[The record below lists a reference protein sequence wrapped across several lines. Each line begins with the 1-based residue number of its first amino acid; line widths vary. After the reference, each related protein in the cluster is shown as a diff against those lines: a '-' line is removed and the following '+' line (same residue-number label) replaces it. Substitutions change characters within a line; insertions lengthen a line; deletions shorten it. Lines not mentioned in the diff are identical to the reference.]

1 MSSLQTTSPGAASP
15 DGPTSPITAV
25 SSSTDLW
32 ALVLR
37 HVPLLDLPRCA
48 STCRAHLSLKVELTR
63 HITHLGMSIV
73 QGSVDHIPLG
83 DKTEYIDPLS
93 TPYVCLLP
101 GVARKSSAGT
111 RVPPL
116 YTDCLSIYNGL
127 GRLWPM
133 LPRVTAIMPN
143 LTHLYIDL
151 TPEAPDPWHT
161 ALIGERNRRSRRKSH
176 DGVGALPNLPGRWAT
191 VLHEDK
197 DKDEDGVRAS
207 DWNLNSTASCL
218 SGHLPHPAFMH
229 PQLSVEESPQY
240 LLPARQLTHLAITV
254 GAGWRN
260 SRREQ
265 KEPAE
270 WGFTTETAEKIASI
284 FMSCAMGSQRTL
296 RHLDLTGVGPAV
308 LPYLVHLELLVLQLI
323 RIGYAESPGQS
334 RQSWER
340 EWPANTL
347 SMLAGSFPTLTDVD
361 IGHAHVHHGVSFDEV
376 DQLCRRCEGLRHLDL
391 SMVMTYVDFTPCL
404 LTLSNLAP
412 RLVSLAIDGLF
423 METDALKAFGVGC
436 PLLERV
442 HFRHCCFRSPEGL
455 IAFLRAARKLRVL
468 DVSFAHWH
476 DAGEEEE
483 EEVMDVLNHWLDGA
497 QILKSRLYTSMKAL
511 TFENILHLRISCR
524 GRGRPVK
531 RRTAATCVRHISRIT
546 CAARVNV
553 HSTPFPNRIKTP
565 GRHQMHLLARQVA
578 GAEPHFDARST
589 TAHSMPQDV
598 QLAWKDTLTAPEEKW
613 ARSVDIKCHIWS
625 RSFKR

>member
-1 MSSLQTTSPGAASP
+1 
-15 DGPTSPITAV
+15 
-25 SSSTDLW
+25 
-32 ALVLR
+32 
-37 HVPLLDLPRCA
+37 
-48 STCRAHLSLKVELTR
+48 
-63 HITHLGMSIV
+63 
-73 QGSVDHIPLG
+73 
-83 DKTEYIDPLS
+83 
-93 TPYVCLLP
+93 
-101 GVARKSSAGT
+101 
-111 RVPPL
+111 
-116 YTDCLSIYNGL
+116 
-127 GRLWPM
+127 M
-133 LPRVTAIMPN
+133 LPRITAIMPN

-161 ALIGERNRRSRRKSH
+161 ALIGERNRNK
-176 DGVGALPNLPGRWAT
+176 LPGRWAT
-191 VLHEDK
+191 VLRE
-197 DKDEDGVRAS
+197 DKDEDEVSAS
-207 DWNLNSTASCL
+207 DWNLSSTASCL

-229 PQLSVEESPQY
+229 PKLSVEASLQY

-254 GAGWRN
+254 GAGWGN

-296 RHLDLTGVGPAV
+296 RYLDLTGVGPAV
-308 LPYLVHLELLVLQLI
+308 LPCLVHLELPVLQLI

-391 SMVMTYVDFTPCL
+391 SMVMTYVNFTPCL

-483 EEVMDVLNHWLDGA
+483 EVMDVLNHWLDGA
-497 QILKSRLYTSMKAL
+497 QILKSRLYHSVKAL
-511 TFENILHLRISCR
+511 TFDNVLHFRLSYSFL
-524 GRGRPVK
+524 GRPVK
-531 RRTAATCVRHISRIT
+531 RRTAATCVRHIARIT
-546 CAARVNV
+546 CAA
-553 HSTPFPNRIKTP
+553 
-565 GRHQMHLLARQVA
+565 
-578 GAEPHFDARST
+578 
-589 TAHSMPQDV
+589 
-598 QLAWKDTLTAPEEKW
+598 
-613 ARSVDIKCHIWS
+613 
-625 RSFKR
+625 

>member
-1 MSSLQTTSPGAASP
+1 MMPSLHTTPPGAASP
-15 DGPTSPITAV
+15 DDPTSPISAV

-37 HVPLLDLPRCA
+37 HVPLLDLSRCA

-73 QGSVDHIPLG
+73 QGSVNHIPLG
-83 DKTEYIDPLS
+83 DKTEYTDPLS

-111 RVPPL
+111 RVPPQ
-116 YTDCLSIYNGL
+116 YTDCVSIYNGR

-133 LPRVTAIMPN
+133 LPRITAIMPN

-161 ALIGERNRRSRRKSH
+161 ALIGERNRNK
-176 DGVGALPNLPGRWAT
+176 LPGRWAT
-191 VLHEDK
+191 VLRE
-197 DKDEDGVRAS
+197 DKDEDEVSAS
-207 DWNLNSTASCL
+207 DWNLSSTASCL

-229 PQLSVEESPQY
+229 PKLSVEASLQY

-254 GAGWRN
+254 GAGWGN

-296 RHLDLTGVGPAV
+296 RYLDLTGVGPAV
-308 LPYLVHLELLVLQLI
+308 LPCLVHLELPVLQLI

-391 SMVMTYVDFTPCL
+391 SMVMTYVNFTPCL

-483 EEVMDVLNHWLDGA
+483 EVMDVLNHWLDGA
-497 QILKSRLYTSMKAL
+497 QILKSRLYHSVKAL
-511 TFENILHLRISCR
+511 TFDNVLHFRLSYSFL
-524 GRGRPVK
+524 GRPVK
-531 RRTAATCVRHISRIT
+531 RRTAATCVRHIARIT
-546 CAARVNV
+546 CAA
-553 HSTPFPNRIKTP
+553 
-565 GRHQMHLLARQVA
+565 
-578 GAEPHFDARST
+578 
-589 TAHSMPQDV
+589 
-598 QLAWKDTLTAPEEKW
+598 
-613 ARSVDIKCHIWS
+613 
-625 RSFKR
+625 